1 MATGLCNC
9 IDLLRHRHAIS
20 QYYIKSFT
28 NLTDRHRRAFIVG
41 AMASYLADALLNDAL
56 ADNRLPLLLP
66 TLDGEI
72 QMETEWLLSVP
83 DLHWTF
89 LAGLCNSDMVSLR
102 AETID
107 VMLTSAGFIRWRLR
121 DARQLPWSL
130 VGGDVQDK
138 LQQLKSGAKPM
149 DRVGGKIWELM
160 QLGIYDGVCLAG
172 VRLLQ

>member
-1 MATGLCNC
+1 
-9 IDLLRHRHAIS
+9 
-20 QYYIKSFT
+20 
-28 NLTDRHRRAFIVG
+28 
-41 AMASYLADALLNDAL
+41 MASYLADAVLSEAL

-72 QMETEWLLSVP
+72 QMETEWWLSVP

-89 LAGLCNSDMVSLR
+89 VAGLCNSDMVPLR

-107 VMLTSAGFIRWRLR
+107 VMLTSAGFIRWWLR

-138 LQQLKSGAKPM
+138 LRQLN
-149 DRVGGKIWELM
+149 
-160 QLGIYDGVCLAG
+160 
-172 VRLLQ
+172 